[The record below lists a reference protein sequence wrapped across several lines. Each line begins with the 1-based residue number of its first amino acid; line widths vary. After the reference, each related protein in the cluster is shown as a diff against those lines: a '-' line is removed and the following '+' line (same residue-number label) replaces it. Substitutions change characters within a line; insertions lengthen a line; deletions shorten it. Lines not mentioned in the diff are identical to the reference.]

1 MRSTH
6 LKCPAAQLG
15 IYILSLCRDPLSSVP
30 MPKTYDFVVPIPAIP
45 EDGLETFQPFQPF
58 PMMVADEQRG
68 PSDKSATVRACR
80 CLVYLQLRIRPQ
92 ALQQQVGCA
101 VSISRRSGD

>member
-1 MRSTH
+1 MADLIALLLVEKFLVLRFNWANEEMRSTH

-15 IYILSLCRDPLSSVP
+15 IYISSLCRDPGLSSVP
-30 MPKTYDFVVPIPAIP
+30 MPKTYHFVVPIPAIQ

-68 PSDKSATVRACR
+68 PSD
-80 CLVYLQLRIRPQ
+80 
-92 ALQQQVGCA
+92 
-101 VSISRRSGD
+101 